1 LIEEKAIIDIGLQL
15 QALANVIDIVL
26 TSLASRKYSL
36 NLKKT
41 LNHLNKLVADKNLIL
56 MQNDIPFEYGHSRG
70 DESTLAERLTRPR
83 TFLRDPYEMFLSYG
97 KTLDKKKEI
106 QTFQK
111 NNIIEWLLEITEKTS
126 QKLTSY
132 LQFVLTID
140 RSFYANNPLTY

>member
-1 LIEEKAIIDIGLQL
+1 
-15 QALANVIDIVL
+15 
-26 TSLASRKYSL
+26 
-36 NLKKT
+36 
-41 LNHLNKLVADKNLIL
+41 
-56 MQNDIPFEYGHSRG
+56 
-70 DESTLAERLTRPR
+70 
-83 TFLRDPYEMFLSYG
+83 MFLSHG